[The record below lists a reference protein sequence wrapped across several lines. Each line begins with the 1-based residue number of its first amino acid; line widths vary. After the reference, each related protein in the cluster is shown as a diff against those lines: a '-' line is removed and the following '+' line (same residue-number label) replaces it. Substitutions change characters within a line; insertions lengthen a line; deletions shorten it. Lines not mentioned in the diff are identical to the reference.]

1 MTCPAPRWCTAMSCQ
16 SYCWQ
21 PTVPD
26 QPAPRSSLQMLDDRI
41 DLVWQLVIAARA
53 AFLSNPNSHRERDA
67 VEAEGEMNRLL
78 ERRSRITAEQTPA
91 VVADTVVQA

>member
-1 MTCPAPRWCTAMSCQ
+1 MSCQ
-16 SYCWQ
+16 SYCWW
-21 PTVPD
+21 PTVAD
-26 QPAPRSSLQMLDDRI
+26 QPARRDNLQMLDDRI
-41 DLVWQLVIAARA
+41 DLVWQFVVAARA

-78 ERRSRITAEQTPA
+78 ERRSRITAEQART